1 MLKKI
6 SSKLT
11 VSYLI
16 IILITS
22 LFVCVIFSIST
33 NRYIE
38 NKVRKNLEEDML
50 KVEQA
55 IKDSFNVNR
64 EDEQGRIRNSRR
76 FRIDIGAVEDWVL
89 IGKDLRVFYPRV
101 GEKADKF
108 NSRILPAI
116 MDNVREI
123 GSKPVKFQLEGIRYM
138 AIFNPIKLKIANGFE
153 GWIIAYTYVG
163 TVDTLR
169 YGIFMVLLV
178 SLLFTGCIAIIFG
191 IFSAR
196 SIAKPIIILRN
207 RAEMLSERDFDTR
220 VNIKT
225 GDELEELANSINKVA
240 GELKE
245 YDIAQK
251 KFIQNASH
259 ELKTP
264 LMSIQGYAEGI
275 KDGVFDNNDKALDVI
290 IDECSRLKS
299 LVGDIIYLS
308 KLETMEDY
316 YNFSFQSMN
325 ETIEKSIE
333 KIESIVLK
341 KNINMRLA
349 LNKDVRLSI
358 DKDKFIQALLNIL
371 GNCLRYAEKEI
382 EVKTLN
388 EEKMYKIIIS
398 DDGEGFDKDEIKN
411 IFERFYKGKNG
422 NTGLGL
428 SITKVIIE
436 KHGGIIEARNSSR
449 GGAKFIIKMP
459 GYQK

>member
-6 SSKLT
+6 SSRLI
-11 VSYLI
+11 VSYLVV
-16 IILITS
+16 ILITS
-22 LFVCVIFSIST
+22 LFICVIFVFFT
-33 NRYIE
+33 NKYME

-55 IKDSFNVNR
+55 IKDNFNVDR

-76 FRIDIGAVEDWVL
+76 FRVDIGTVEDWVL
-89 IGKDLRVFYPRV
+89 IGKDLRLFYPRV

-108 NSRILPAI
+108 NSKILPAI
-116 MDNVREI
+116 MDNTGEI
-123 GSKPVKFQLEGIRYM
+123 SSKPVKFQLEGIRYM
-138 AIFNPIKLKIANGFE
+138 AILNPIKLEIANGFE
-153 GWIIAYTYVG
+153 GWIVAYTYVG
-163 TVDTLR
+163 TVDALR
-169 YGIFMVLLV
+169 YGVFIVLLI
-178 SLLFTGCIAIIFG
+178 SLLFTGCIAIVFG

-196 SIAKPIIILRN
+196 SIAKPIIVLRN
-207 RAEMLSERDFDTR
+207 RAEMLSQRDFDTR

-240 GELKE
+240 GELKA

-316 YNFSFQSMN
+316 YNFSLQSMN

-333 KIESIVLK
+333 KIKSISLK
-341 KNINMRLA
+341 KNIDMSLV
-349 LNKDVRLSI
+349 LDKDVRISI
-358 DKDKFIQALLNIL
+358 DRDKFIQALLNIL
-371 GNCLRYAEKEI
+371 GNCLRYAVKEI
-382 EVKTLN
+382 KIKTLN

-398 DDGEGFDKDEIKN
+398 DDGEGFDKEEIKY

-428 SITKVIIE
+428 SITKVIVE
-436 KHGGIIEARNSSR
+436 KHGGTIEAGNSSG
-449 GGAKFIIKMP
+449 GGAVFKIKIP
-459 GYQK
+459 L

>member
-6 SSKLT
+6 SSRLI
-11 VSYLI
+11 VSYLVV
-16 IILITS
+16 ILITS
-22 LFVCVIFSIST
+22 LFICVIFVFFT
-33 NRYIE
+33 NKYME

-55 IKDSFNVNR
+55 IKDNFNVDR

-76 FRIDIGAVEDWVL
+76 FRVDIGTVEDWVL
-89 IGKDLRVFYPRV
+89 IGKDLRLFYPRV

-108 NSRILPAI
+108 NSKILPAI
-116 MDNVREI
+116 MDNTGEI
-123 GSKPVKFQLEGIRYM
+123 SSKPVKFQLEGIRYM
-138 AIFNPIKLKIANGFE
+138 AILNPIKLEIANGFE
-153 GWIIAYTYVG
+153 GWIVAYTYVG
-163 TVDTLR
+163 TVDALR
-169 YGIFMVLLV
+169 YGVFIVLLI
-178 SLLFTGCIAIIFG
+178 SLLFTGCIAIVFG

-196 SIAKPIIILRN
+196 SIAKPIIVLRN
-207 RAEMLSERDFDTR
+207 RAEMLSQRDFDTR

-240 GELKE
+240 GELKA

-316 YNFSFQSMN
+316 YNFSLQSMN

-333 KIESIVLK
+333 KIKSISLK
-341 KNINMRLA
+341 KNIDMSLV
-349 LNKDVRLSI
+349 LDKDVRISI
-358 DKDKFIQALLNIL
+358 DRDKFIQALLNIL
-371 GNCLRYAEKEI
+371 GNCLRYAVKEI
-382 EVKTLN
+382 KIKTLN

-398 DDGEGFDKDEIKN
+398 DDGEGFDKEEIKY

-428 SITKVIIE
+428 SITKVIVE
-436 KHGGIIEARNSSR
+436 KHGGTIEAGNSSG
-449 GGAKFIIKMP
+449 GGAVFIIKIP
-459 GYQK
+459 L